1 MKQTGTDVNRMV
13 LHGRVAQP
21 PALSHRN
28 HEVEFFSFPLAVS
41 RLSGV
46 ADQVNVVASRA
57 LLGEEITVH
66 GEVRTFNNR
75 SGVGSRLII
84 SVFAKELLL
93 EQGEDENRLLLSGT
107 LCKPPSLRSTPLGRT
122 ICDMI
127 LAVNRRYGRADYL
140 PCIAWGSLA
149 HQCGG
154 LEVGSTLCF
163 EGRLQSR
170 TYTKNLG
177 DRTEERVAFE
187 VSVMNFA
194 GKGTGS
200 DRPGRCQAAGPTVE
214 KVAQPLFRG
223 GCAQDGPRFP
233 REKSAHL
240 AREVSFPRRISPEM
254 TDFHFIPATAVAG
267 TLRGL
272 PPGKVF

>member
-21 PALSHRN
+21 PALSHCN
-28 HEVEFFSFPLAVS
+28 HEVEFFTAVS

-57 LLGEEITVH
+57 LLEGCGWLERGEEVTVH

-154 LEVGSTLCF
+154 MEVGSTLYF

-187 VSVMNFA
+187 VSVMNLA
-194 GKGTGS
+194 T
-200 DRPGRCQAAGPTVE
+200 REALEPAA
-214 KVAQPLFRG
+214 L
-223 GCAQDGPRFP
+223 
-233 REKSAHL
+233 
-240 AREVSFPRRISPEM
+240 
-254 TDFHFIPATAVAG
+254 
-267 TLRGL
+267 
-272 PPGKVF
+272 

>member
-1 MKQTGTDVNRMV
+1 MAGSPSPR
-13 LHGRVAQP
+13 P
-21 PALSHRN
+21 SHRN
-28 HEVEFFSFPLAVS
+28 HEVEFFPSPGGQPPVRGGRSGERGGLPGAAGWLRLAGAG
-41 RLSGV
+41 R
-46 ADQVNVVASRA
+46 
-57 LLGEEITVH
+57 EITVH

-163 EGRLQSR
+163 EGGSR
-170 TYTKNLG
+170 AVLTP
-177 DRTEERVAFE
+177 RTW
-187 VSVMNFA
+187 
-194 GKGTGS
+194 GTG
-200 DRPGRCQAAGPTVE
+200 
-214 KVAQPLFRG
+214 
-223 GCAQDGPRFP
+223 
-233 REKSAHL
+233 
-240 AREVSFPRRISPEM
+240 RRS
-254 TDFHFIPATAVAG
+254 G
-267 TLRGL
+267 
-272 PPGKVF
+272 